1 MRRFMTKKVVAI
13 GLATGLILGAA
24 GVAVA
29 YFTSTGTGT
38 GTGTVGSPTS
48 WGVSARRRDG
58 HDIYPGH
65 GSSSIVYT
73 ITNNGSG
80 NQAITGLTAA
90 MGTSGTNAT
99 HGGVAISGC
108 LAAWF
113 TPVVGTPSPALN
125 TSIQPGSTATVT
137 VTVSM
142 TDAAASQNSCAAA
155 APDVTLSVS

>member
-1 MRRFMTKKVVAI
+1 MTKKVVAI

-48 WGVSARRRDG
+48 WGVSAG
-58 HDIYPGH
+58 AATGTMYPGH